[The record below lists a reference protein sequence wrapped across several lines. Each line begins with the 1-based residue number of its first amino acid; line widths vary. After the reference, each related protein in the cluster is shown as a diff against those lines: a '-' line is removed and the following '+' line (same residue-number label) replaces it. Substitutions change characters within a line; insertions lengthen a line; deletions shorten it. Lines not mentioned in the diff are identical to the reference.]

1 MATNWPT
8 TTGGRRPCEAMA
20 RRLLGV
26 AVVGLFLAG
35 CGKPA
40 PSTGTGTPPPSGPG
54 PGNGPAP
61 SAGGDVLSKLP
72 GGDEFAAGKKVYAD
86 NNCARCHKLG
96 DTGGG
101 GGPMGAKGGPGGMNG
116 PDLTAVGA
124 DAAHTARWL
133 ADHVRDPKAH
143 KPQSRMPASGP
154 DKIADADL
162 TALSAYL
169 ASRK

>member
-1 MATNWPT
+1 MATNWPA
-8 TTGGRRPCEAMA
+8 TGGRRPCEAMA

-26 AVVGLFLAG
+26 AVVGFFLAG

-40 PSTGTGTPPPSGPG
+40 PSARTGTPPPSP
-54 PGNGPAP
+54 PGNSP
-61 SAGGDVLSKLP
+61 SADGDVLAKSP

-96 DTGGG
+96 DAGGG

>member
-1 MATNWPT
+1 MA
-8 TTGGRRPCEAMA
+8 A
-20 RRLLGV
+20 
-26 AVVGLFLAG
+26 VGLLLAG
-35 CGKPA
+35 CGKPV
-40 PSTGTGTPPPSGPG
+40 PSTGPGTPPPTGPG
-54 PGNGPAP
+54 PGPS

-101 GGPMGAKGGPGGMNG
+101 GPMGAKGGPGGMNG
-116 PDLTAVGA
+116 PDLSSVGA
-124 DAAHTARWL
+124 DAAHTPRWL

>member
-1 MATNWPT
+1 MTTNWPT
-8 TTGGRRPCEAMA
+8 TSGRPTRVAMA

-26 AVVGLFLAG
+26 AVVGFLLAG
-35 CGKPA
+35 CGKPT
-40 PSTGTGTPPPSGPG
+40 PSAGTGTPPPSP
-54 PGNGPAP
+54 PGNGPGP
-61 SAGGDVLSKLP
+61 SAGGDVLAKLP

-101 GGPMGAKGGPGGMNG
+101 GGPMGAKGGMNG

-162 TALSAYL
+162 AALSAYL
-169 ASRK
+169 AGRK